1 MEYRHDYLI
10 VGAGM
15 AGEAAAQALHDA
27 DPDASIGMIGNE
39 NQPPYDR
46 PPLSKGLWKGDEE
59 KSIFRPLDK
68 TGAIL
73 FSDRAAVAIDAQA
86 HRIKDSEGDTHVYR
100 KLLLATGGTPRTLDV
115 DSDRLIHFRTLDDY
129 HRLRRLAVADSHIAV
144 IGGGFIGSEL
154 AASLAAQDVKVSLIF
169 PEDYLGER
177 IYPIG
182 LADFLSDYY
191 REHGIELL
199 AGRRVRTAHQ
209 SGDKLRLKLND
220 GSEIDVD
227 AAVAGL
233 GITPNTSLA
242 EQAGASVDNGVVVDD
257 CMRTSVPDIHA
268 AGDVAAFPNQDL
280 GRRIRFEHEN
290 CAITTGYRA
299 GLTMAGR
306 PEPYTELP
314 FFYSDLFDL
323 GYEAVGLLDARL
335 EIAEDW
341 RVPHREGVVYYLDDG
356 RVRGVLL
363 WNTWGQV
370 DAARKLIADPGPH
383 DADSLRGR
391 IRG

>member
-1 MEYRHDYLI
+1 MEHRHDYLI

-68 TGAIL
+68 TGATL
-73 FSDRAAVAIDAQA
+73 FSDRAATGIDAEA
-86 HRIKDSEGDTHVYR
+86 HRISDSEGDTHLYR

-115 DSDRLIHFRTLDDY
+115 DSDRLVHFRTLDDY
-129 HRLRRLAVADSHIAV
+129 HRLRSMANSGSHIAV
-144 IGGGFIGSEL
+144 IGAGFIGSEL
-154 AASLAAQDVKVSLIF
+154 AAALAGNDVRVSLVF

-199 AGRRVRTAHQ
+199 PGRRVRTAHQ
-209 SGDKLRLKLND
+209 NGDKLRLKLDN
-220 GSEIDVD
+220 GHCLEID

-233 GITPNTSLA
+233 GISPNTALA
-242 EQAGASVDNGVVVDD
+242 EQAGASVDNGIVVDD

-268 AGDVAAFPNQDL
+268 AGDVAAFPNRDL
-280 GRRIRFEHEN
+280 GGQIRFEHEN
-290 CAITTGYRA
+290 CAITSGYRA
-299 GLTMAGR
+299 GLTMAGK